1 MGMDKKAIIAIA
13 AVAIIVVAGVCIFF
27 ALKGDDKKLGGTE
40 VYSDI
45 KVGDEIEVKLGY
57 SMNGEIVD
65 TEHIEDFAEQFY
77 VVDMTPTGQTE
88 ITYNGTTYTC
98 NIYTET
104 DEDEVIT
111 YYAEE
116 TSCFI
121 LKVTIENESGEA
133 GLKTLKETSF
143 DVTKTPLE
151 QDVDVGA
158 KISFEIKES
167 REVPGQGAVVMTG
180 TESIEITAVDDVE
193 FTCTYKTI
201 QEASG
206 ESRQSKELASITGDV
221 YMFVD
226 DDEEYTK
233 DEAMS
238 IYAYPSAIAALKAQ
252 YGEQNV
258 IMGKS
263 TSKTIDTSYGE
274 RKVTAQEVTVA
285 LIYQV
290 DYTIY
295 YGSEGVIY
303 LIESGVSM
311 PGVGNFVNTSTL
323 LDCDAVKSL

>member
-1 MGMDKKAIIAIA
+1 MDKKAIIAIA
-13 AVAIIVVAGVCIFF
+13 AVAIIVVAGVCVFF

-45 KVGDEIEVKLGY
+45 KVGDEIDVMISQ
-57 SMNGEIVD
+57 SMTSEITN

-77 VVDMTPTGQTE
+77 VVDMEPVGQTE

-98 NIYTET
+98 NIYTMSDDGET
-104 DEDEVIT
+104 IT

-121 LKVTIENESGEA
+121 LKVTFEESGDE
-133 GLKTLKETSF
+133 GYKMLKETTF

-151 QDVDVGA
+151 QDYVVGA
-158 KISFEIKES
+158 KISFEAKQI

-180 TESIEITAVDDVE
+180 TETMEVTAVDDVE
-193 FTCTYKTI
+193 STCTYKTT

-206 ESRQSKELASITGDV
+206 KARQSKVLESITGDV
-221 YMFVD
+221 YKFKD
-226 DDEEYTK
+226 DDVEHTK
-233 DEAMS
+233 DQAMS
-238 IYAYPSAIAALKAQ
+238 IYAYPSLVAALKAS
-252 YGEQNV
+252 YGENV

-263 TSKTIDTSYGE
+263 SSETIDTSYGE
-274 RKVTAQEVTVA
+274 RKVTAQKITVEFG
-285 LIYQV
+285 YQM
-290 DYTIY
+290 DYTVY

-303 LIESGVSM
+303 LIEASVDM
-311 PGVGNFVNTSTL
+311 AGVGNYKTTSTL